1 MWWQHPAAHAHIP
14 GHRHR
19 SLFQRDLLLKMY
31 NLKDDTQV
39 SLYNLKDDTQV
50 SSGGITG
57 IYISGCGGIITPLFL
72 GRSTPPGPQDISGRW
87 PIVAPDGQCED
98 GLHPVLVRQ
107 SLLISSPKLTSRKA
121 GFLLRHLPESGGL
134 HVAGL

>member
-39 SLYNLKDDTQV
+39 S
-50 SSGGITG
+50 SGGITG
-57 IYISGCGGIITPLFL
+57 IYIPGCGGIITPLFL

-98 GLHPVLVRQ
+98 GLHPVLVR
-107 SLLISSPKLTSRKA
+107 
-121 GFLLRHLPESGGL
+121 
-134 HVAGL
+134 